1 MYAPPLKVFI
11 LTFLQVKR
19 ILENIE
25 KGFGALGDNG
35 SIGGELTIPAIK
47 DPVNLSVHE
56 MTNAVNSVRSTFSLK
71 SSFGYII
78 TA

>member
-1 MYAPPLKVFI
+1 MLICSPLKIFI

-47 DPVNLSVHE
+47 NPVNSSVHE
-56 MTNAVNSVRSTFSLK
+56 MTNAVKSVRSTFSSKNSLAL
-71 SSFGYII
+71 YP
-78 TA
+78 